1 MKLTKR
7 IGSFLLSLAMALTLA
22 APVLPTASAA
32 ASTGTTYYVSARH
45 GSDSFDGRSEATPW
59 YSLDKINAL
68 DLGPG
73 DKVLLERG
81 SVFENQYLHIKG
93 SGADGAPI
101 TIDAYGQG
109 DKPRIDTNGNGIWYQ
124 NYGQPLDSDSHV
136 WRGYVSSCILLYD
149 VEYIEIKNLAM
160 TNWGGVEDGAT
171 VTGEQKIV
179 LNSDVPGSYN
189 WKSKMNRTGV
199 AVVTQDIGTAD
210 HIYLQGLDVK
220 NIYGNVYDKHMNN
233 GGIYFT
239 VALPHDQATTGI
251 ARFNDVLI
259 EGNRVERTS
268 RWGIAAAYTAYW
280 KEFKAMAIDDAT
292 CKRYGTTGLVI
303 RNNYVKD
310 TGGDPITTMYAFQ
323 PLIEHNVAVGGAR
336 EMTNAIYN
344 ATSSGRVAAGIWP
357 WKCKT
362 ALFQYNECYDMTA
375 NPGNHE
381 DSQAW
386 DADWGDST
394 IYQYNYSHNNDGG
407 CIMTC
412 DAQAYNTVF
421 RYNISYKDGSPSRGV
436 LNTCNAPNGKFYN
449 NTYIVAENV
458 PIIRSGMAGGNP
470 VHENN
475 IFCYLGSTPRTENW
489 YLETPNAVYDNNL
502 YVNYQN
508 VPTND
513 KNAKTATIA
522 DVFGSVDFSAAPTA
536 PTATGVVHSWETDF
550 DMFRLAENSPAINAG
565 KTISLTNGLGSD
577 HGVTPVT
584 KDFYGNALDASPDI
598 GAHDTRTVALVLTSD
613 AYTVDQAAKT
623 ISDIPVNTTVED
635 FLPALRVDEGVAVT
649 VKRGDSAISGATL
662 VLAGDRIELSYQ
674 GSTQTYTVVASND
687 HELKACIY
695 EIKDSTINVPFPEN
709 NPVSVH
715 EFLNGITTAATAMG
729 KVYDG
734 GTEVVDGNVKDGMTF
749 QVIAQ
754 DGSAGTVYTIQN
766 KLIYNHSTDWP
777 GRQQG
782 NLWFAQNKEDGNYTD
797 LTQWDTEWLC
807 WQADGYVSV
816 EHYSIAGDVRA
827 ARPTES
833 TSMAFRA
840 PTSGIIQISFDPKY
854 PVQFRVAGSN
864 KNSGTIHLLI
874 TKNGIT
880 LDGHDHELP
889 KNVEDESKIIP
900 ITIEPFEIYVNK
912 GDWVRFEAKNS
923 GDVPAAGFQMVP
935 VITYLDKA
943 YVDDAAPTP
952 PTGLSALDVAENSAT
967 LTWTASTDNVGVVGY
982 KVYNGSTLVTSLTG
996 TSYTVT
1002 GLSAGTSYT
1011 FRVTAVD
1018 AAGNESTPPAEVT
1031 FTTQVQEYISRPSG
1045 NTSHTVKNED
1055 GSTTKT
1061 VTDKKT
1067 GVITATTTYPDGTKI
1082 VTTTPKDGE
1091 AVSVVTVP
1099 KDKDSATVTIPTDQK
1114 PAPGKV
1120 AVIVNADGTMET
1132 VRTSVATDNGMRI
1145 TLSGDATIK
1154 IIDNSKTFSD
1164 VAASHWAADAI
1175 QFAASRELF
1184 TGTGGDSFN
1193 PTGDMTRSMLVTV
1206 LARLD
1211 GQDTEG
1217 GETWYSKAMNWG
1229 METGVT
1235 DGANMDA
1242 SITRES
1248 LVVMLYRYAKA
1259 ESPEDTALSGFPD
1272 ADKVSGWAEEAM
1284 GWAVQNGIL
1293 TGTGAGALNPAGTAS
1308 RAEVA
1313 TIIMRFAAL

>member
-1 MKLTKR
+1 MRKMAKR

-32 ASTGTTYYVSARH
+32 ASAGTTYYVSALH
-45 GSDSFDGRSEATPW
+45 GSDSFDGKSEATPW

-124 NYGQPLDSDSHV
+124 NYGQPLDSNSHV

-171 VTGEQKIV
+171 VTGEQNIV

-189 WKSKMNRTGV
+189 WKGKMNRTGV

-210 HIYLQGLDVK
+210 HIYLQSLDVK

-292 CKRYGTTGLVI
+292 CKQYGTTGLVI

-436 LNTCNAPNGKFYN
+436 LNTCKAPNGKFYN

-475 IFCYLGSTPRTENW
+475 IFCYLGSTPRMENW

-598 GAHDTRTVALVLTSD
+598 GAHDTGTVSLDLTSPLF
-613 AYTVDQAAKT
+613 
-623 ISDIPVNTTVED
+623 IIEGTTVK
-635 FLPALRVDEGVAVT
+635 LP
-649 VKRGDSAISGATL
+649 
-662 VLAGDRIELSYQ
+662 
-674 GSTQTYTVVASND
+674 VVAGITAD
-687 HELKACIY
+687 ELKAGLTA
-695 EIKDSTINVPFPEN
+695 DVATTLS
-709 NPVSVH
+709 
-715 EFLNGITTAATAMG
+715 ITTADGQTVEETALVQAGM
-729 KVYDG
+729 KV
-734 GTEVVDGNVKDGMTF
+734 VV
-749 QVIAQ
+749 
-754 DGSAGTVYTIQN
+754 SAGSSTKEYTLEAKN
-766 KLIYNHSTDWP
+766 DYDHYNEFV
-777 GRQQG
+777 GNQQG
-782 NLWFAQNKEDGNYTD
+782 PIWYYQRKLKSTGEYQNFTSWKNAGWWGGDGPDYTAAE
-797 LTQWDTEWLC
+797 QKGVC
-807 WQADGYVSV
+807 
-816 EHYSIAGDVRA
+816 GDVRA
-827 ARPTES
+827 EADQVYASAALSYQVPFTG
-833 TSMAFRA
+833 TV
-840 PTSGIIQISFDPKY
+840 QISFADAP
-854 PVQFRVAGSN
+854 QLRN
-864 KNSGTIHLLI
+864 KNEASAGEVYLVI
-874 TKNGIT
+874 TKNGEP
-880 LDGHDHELP
+880 LSEQEYEMP
-889 KNVEDESKIIP
+889 KDTTGVTVS
-900 ITIEPFEIYVNK
+900 PFKLAVSQ
-912 GDWVRFEAKNS
+912 GDWIRFEAVNR
-923 GDVPAAGFQMVP
+923 GAAIPKGNLDMKP
-935 VITYLDKA
+935 VVTYTQDT
-943 YVDDAAPTP
+943 TP
-952 PTGLSALDVAENSAT
+952 PTAPADLKAENITDAAADLS
-967 LTWTASTDNVGVVGY
+967 WTASTDNVGVTGY
-982 KVYNGSTLVTSLTG
+982 KVYNGSTLVTTLTG

-1031 FTTQVQEYISRPSG
+1031 FTTQVEEYVPRPSG

-1099 KDKDSATVTIPTDQK
+1099 KGKDSATVTIPTDQK

-1217 GETWYSKAMNWG
+1217 GETWYSKAVNWG

-1293 TGTGAGALNPAGTAS
+1293 TGNGAGELDPAGTAS

-1313 TIIMRFAAL
+1313 TILMRFVAL